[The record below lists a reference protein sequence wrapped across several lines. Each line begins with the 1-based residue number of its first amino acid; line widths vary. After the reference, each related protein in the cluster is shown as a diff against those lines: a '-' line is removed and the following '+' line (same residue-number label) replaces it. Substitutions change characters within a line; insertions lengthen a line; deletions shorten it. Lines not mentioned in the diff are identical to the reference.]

1 MRAVAVDASTCI
13 LGIETSCDETAAAVV
28 MGGTSVLS
36 SVVSSQVDLHAR
48 FGGVVPEIAGRAHV
62 EMLTPV
68 IAQAIVE
75 AGIEDERI
83 DAVGATVGP
92 GLVGSLLVGVSAA
105 KALALVWDVP
115 FVAVNHLEA
124 HLYAAML
131 EEPDLQWSCSCRVV
145 TRCSSRCSTTGS
157 TGCSARPSMTLRV
170 RRSTRSRDSS
180 VSATQVARR
189 STGSR

>member
-1 MRAVAVDASTCI
+1 MRAVTVDASTCI

-28 MGGTSVLS
+28 MGGTNVLS

-131 EEPDLQWSCSCRVV
+131 EEPDLRAARGRPARVGWSHDAR
-145 TRCSSRCSTTGS
+145 RD
-157 TGCSARPSMTLRV
+157 ARPREV
-170 RRSTRSRDSS
+170 PAARPD
-180 VSATQVARR
+180 ARR
-189 STGSR
+189 RGR